1 MIHARKKSNIECLN
15 KEVKALSPPSARSP
29 WRSTPLEVGPI
40 PLDTAPQFR
49 SVLHAGL
56 GQGGIVLRILF
67 GNLHLSLTGQFLAY
81 RYPLVTARWPRVPLR
96 ACMLSYSVVS
106 DSYDPMDCSPP
117 GSSVHGI
124 FQARILEWVAI
135 FSSGVEDLP
144 NSGIEPTSL
153 VSPAFQIDSLPTEP
167 LGKLP
172 ESL

>member
-1 MIHARKKSNIECLN
+1 M
-15 KEVKALSPPSARSP
+15 
-29 WRSTPLEVGPI
+29 
-40 PLDTAPQFR
+40 
-49 SVLHAGL
+49 
-56 GQGGIVLRILF
+56 LRILF

-144 NSGIEPTSL
+144 NSGIEPTSP
-153 VSPAFQIDSLPTEP
+153 VSPAFQIDFFAH
-167 LGKLP
+167 
-172 ESL
+172 